1 MKELLPD
8 IHRWRA
14 AGETVAIATVV
25 EVRRSAPRPPGAK
38 MAVSASG
45 EVSGTVS
52 GGCVEGAVVQ
62 AALEV
67 LEGAAPRLLSF
78 GIADDEAWE
87 VGLPCG
93 GEIDIWVEEHV
104 PGPFDDAAQTDGRA
118 ACVTLISGDGLGEK
132 LVVQADSDHSGSLG
146 SESRDE
152 LALAHAGELL
162 WMQRSERRGNMFIDV
177 LAPPPRLLIVGA
189 SDVAAALCRLARTVG
204 WQPWIIDPRSRFA
217 TRERFPDAECIV
229 VAWPQEGFAKA
240 GGIDPAT
247 SVVVLTHDPK
257 IDDAAL
263 VVALRSPARFVGAM
277 GSRRATV
284 SRVERLQAA
293 GLEDAEIERLSGP
306 LGLDLGATGT
316 AETAL
321 SMLAEIV
328 AMRNGRSGGRLVDSA
343 GRIHDV
349 AA

>member
-1 MKELLPD
+1 MKDLLPD
-8 IHRWRA
+8 ILRWRA
-14 AGETVAIATVV
+14 AGEAVAIATVV

-67 LEGAAPRLLSF
+67 LGGAAPRLLSF
-78 GIADDEAWE
+78 GIADDQAWE

-93 GEIDIWVEEHV
+93 GEIDIWVEQHV
-104 PGPFDDAAQTDGRA
+104 PGPFDDAAQVDGRA
-118 ACVTLISGDGLGEK
+118 ACVTVIAGDALGAK
-132 LVVQADSDHSGSLG
+132 LVVQPDSQHSDSLG
-146 SESRDE
+146 SESLDE

-162 WMQRSERRGNMFIDV
+162 WAEHSERKGDMFIDV

-189 SDVAAALCRLARTVG
+189 SDVAASLCRLARTVG
-204 WQPWIIDPRSRFA
+204 WQPWVIDPRSRFA
-217 TRERFPDAECIV
+217 TRERFPDAEGII
-229 VAWPQEGFAKA
+229 VAWPQEGFGKA

-263 VVALRSPARFVGAM
+263 LIALRSPARFVGAM
-277 GSRRATV
+277 GSRRATAT
-284 SRVERLQAA
+284 RVERLREA
-293 GLEDAEIERLSGP
+293 GLEEAEIERLSGP
-306 LGLDLGATGT
+306 LGLDLGATST

-321 SMLAEIV
+321 SMLSEIV
-328 AMRNGRSGGRLVDSA
+328 AMCNGRSGGRLVNSA
-343 GRIHDV
+343 GRIHDIAV
-349 AA
+349 